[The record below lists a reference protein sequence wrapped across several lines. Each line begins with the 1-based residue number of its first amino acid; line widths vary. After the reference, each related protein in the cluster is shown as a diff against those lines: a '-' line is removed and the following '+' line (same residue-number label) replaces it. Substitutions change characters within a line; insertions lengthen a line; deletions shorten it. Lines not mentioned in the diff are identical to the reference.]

1 MIEIP
6 RPTVRFK
13 QMFVGAN
20 GVWRAYYYVNGHQ
33 QRVSLRT
40 RDEKIA
46 ASRRDLLHKELIGR
60 GARWREKQTVDERVL
75 RRENLYIRERDPFV
89 VSVQRRIIGSAKTLV
104 EARKIRDRY
113 LQTLTEKRKCTK
125 GSNKTPSS
133 SA

>member
-6 RPTVRFK
+6 RPTARFK

-46 ASRRDLLHKELIGR
+46 EARRDLLHTELIGR
-60 GARWREKQTVDERVL
+60 GARWREKQSVEKKVL
-75 RRENLYIRERDPFV
+75 RREDLYIRERDPFV
-89 VSVQRRIIGSAKTLV
+89 VSYKRKTVGSAITLE
-104 EARKIRDRY
+104 EARKIRDRF
-113 LQTLTEKRKCTK
+113 LKTLTENKPCRKDSK
-125 GSNKTPSS
+125 KTSS
-133 SA
+133 